1 MKAPKHSKTIT
12 TLMLA
17 MILSGFAVAEDRIP
31 KTSLEII
38 AQAQKDS
45 TRPIID
51 HCIANTPEISDNLRD
66 EYARYEQ
73 KIDLAMA
80 PMLAREAAKPRRQE
94 SQTAL
99 AVLDAGLKAQTRVKL
114 DKIQNADTTMYCRW
128 LVKQLATV
136 TVESFQEQIEAGVAK
151 YRQVADTE

>member
-1 MKAPKHSKTIT
+1 MKVPKHSNIIVPLT
-12 TLMLA
+12 LA
-17 MILSGFAVAEDRIP
+17 MSLSGFAVAEDSIP

-45 TRPIID
+45 TRPIIE
-51 HCIANTPEISDNLRD
+51 HCIVNTPEISGNLRE
-66 EYARYEQ
+66 EYARYEE

-80 PMLAREAAKPRRQE
+80 PMLAREAAQPRRQE

-99 AVLDAGLKAQTRVKL
+99 ALLDAGLKAQTRVKL

-136 TVESFQEQIEAGVAK
+136 TVESFQQQIEAGVAK
-151 YRQVADTE
+151 YRQVADTD

>member
-1 MKAPKHSKTIT
+1 MKVQNHCKIIS
-12 TLMLA
+12 TLVFA
-17 MILSGFAVAEDRIP
+17 MGVSGVAVADNLVP

-45 TRPIID
+45 TRPIIE
-51 HCIANTPEISDNLRD
+51 HCIVNTPEISDGLRE
-66 EYARYEQ
+66 EYARYEA
-73 KIDLAMA
+73 KIDQAMA
-80 PMLAREAAKPRRQE
+80 PMLAREAMNPRRQE
-94 SQTAL
+94 SRVAL
-99 AVLDAGLKAQTRVKL
+99 EQLKAGLEAQIQVKL